1 MERLVVGVK
10 VECVCEQCV
19 CFEMVGEVVDV
30 KARYSEPGYEG
41 VNDKLVTV
49 KWDNGEESW
58 MYPSELKVLVEEET
72 KVEPPKAILESLCGG
87 NFRGY
92 KGTKEQIEE
101 MFELCLKDAKEGYA
115 SESSINGLKYD
126 YERRDQ
132 LKPNDKGEYVI
143 KYWSK
148 W

>member
-10 VECVCEQCV
+10 VECVCEHCV

-58 MYPSELKVLVEEET
+58 MYPSELKVLVD
-72 KVEPPKAILESLCGG
+72 PPKKVLESLCGG

-92 KGTKEQIEE
+92 RGTKEQIEE

-132 LKPNDKGEYVI
+132 LKPNDEGEYVI

>member
-58 MYPSELKVLVEEET
+58 MYPSELKVLVD
-72 KVEPPKAILESLCGG
+72 PPKKVLESLCGG

-92 KGTKEQIEE
+92 RGTKEQIEE

-132 LKPNDKGEYVI
+132 LKPNDEGEYVI

>member
-10 VECVCEQCV
+10 VECICEQCV

-58 MYPSELKVLVEEET
+58 MYPSELNVVEKAT
-72 KVEPPKAILESLCGG
+72 KVDPPKEILESLCGG
-87 NFRGY
+87 NYRGY
-92 KGTKEQIEE
+92 KGTKEQVEE
-101 MFELCLKDAKEGYA
+101 MFKLCIKDAKEGYV
-115 SESSINGLKYD
+115 SQSSIDGLMYD

-132 LKPNDKGEYVI
+132 IKPNDKGEYVI